1 MNEVKPVD
9 YSKAL
14 NGITDLI
21 KAYKKEKTVDDAIIP
36 PTELPWKDV
45 TDEMIENFAK
55 IRTLDFNYK
64 GDDQEHI
71 GVSAQNLE
79 TNPITEGAVVTM
91 DDGTKAVDTRHLTTA
106 NTAVLSEVCKKL
118 VEIQKQLE
126 EINDIQS
133 R

>member
-1 MNEVKPVD
+1 MNEIKPVD

-106 NTAVLSEVCKKL
+106 NTAVLSEVCKALIDITERLKKL
-118 VEIQKQLE
+118 EVEQ
-126 EINDIQS
+126 
-133 R
+133 